1 MIGGKKIIGIGAFL
15 LIGVLIGI
23 FFYPNDRSA
32 KGDKTY
38 GGSLK
43 ISTKNNQLSLYPLA
57 NNTLEAQRLQQL
69 IFEPLLKPAQN
80 KRGWRY
86 CLASD
91 VSLNAKSKQVVIRL
105 KKNIH
110 FTDNP
115 CFRFHS
121 SELTAE
127 DVAFSLSLACSQQ
140 DNIQQELILPQL
152 IVGGTKFFDK
162 QQDPTKASVKG
173 IRVLDKHTLKIE
185 LTGAYNH
192 FLSLLTS
199 PSLSILSKQA
209 AKFYGRLLH
218 KNPVGTGPFLLQ
230 EKLKNTYLF
239 ERNPSYWRHDKYGNQ
254 LPYLDHIELSCGVPG
269 QLAQKRFLNNQ
280 LDLLFDLPIDDLRE
294 AFGTLNDAKQGK
306 NPLHEVYIKN
316 AAKVHFIQFNSR
328 KSPFDQLAVRQA
340 FALVIDTKTICNDIL
355 KGEGQELNGQFI
367 PTQKEYQNSLLVSD
381 NRTLSQK
388 IAQAKWLL
396 TQAGYD
402 AQNPLPPIHFYVGAA
417 KNTLAYKWAAAAAQ
431 QLQKALPVRITLKE
445 AKRPRQHAGKNNG
458 EMWRSGWIG
467 DYPGAESYLR
477 LFYSGAQN
485 PLVFDHIG
493 VDAYYLASIQA
504 QSNEKRLR
512 AQMLCE
518 KAILDQQALIP
529 IYTEDFIVLNQLRV
543 RGLQLEASGMLDF
556 SALFIKELK

>member
-1 MIGGKKIIGIGAFL
+1 MFWIVFALALSG
-15 LIGVLIGI
+15 LILYFATPKNV
-23 FFYPNDRSA
+23 SA
-32 KGDKTY
+32 KGGKAY
-38 GGSLK
+38 GGTLS
-43 ISTKNNQLSLYPLA
+43 ISSKDKALSLYPLA

-86 CLASD
+86 CLASE
-91 VSLNAKSKQVVIRL
+91 VRLNAKRNQVVIHL

-110 FTDNP
+110 FTDNS

-140 DNIQQELILPQL
+140 DNIEQELILPRL

-162 QQDPTKASVKG
+162 HQDPTKASVKG

-185 LTGAYNH
+185 LTGPYNH

-230 EKLKNTYLF
+230 NKLKNTCLF

-254 LPYLDHIELSCGVPG
+254 LPYLDRVELSCGVQG
-269 QLAQKRFLNNQ
+269 QLAHKRFLNNQ

-316 AAKVHFIQFNSR
+316 AAKVHFIQFNTLKR
-328 KSPFDQLAVRQA
+328 PFDQLAVRQA
-340 FALVIDTKTICNDIL
+340 FALVIDTKTICNDVL

-367 PTQKEYQNSLLVSD
+367 PTQKQYKNNFLFSD
-381 NRTLSQK
+381 NRALSQK
-388 IAQAKWLL
+388 IAQAKLL
-396 TQAGYD
+396 LVQAGYD
-402 AQNPLPPIHFYVGAA
+402 AQHPLPPILFYVGAA
-417 KNTLAYKWAAAAAQ
+417 KNSIAYKWAAAATKM
-431 QLQKALPVRITLKE
+431 LEKALNIRITLRE
-445 AKRPRQHAGKNNG
+445 ANRPRQQAGKNNG
-458 EMWRSGWIG
+458 EMWRSGWVG

-477 LFYSGAQN
+477 LFYSAAQN
-485 PLVFDHIG
+485 PLVFWDCE
-493 VDAYYLASIQA
+493 VDAYYLKSIQA

-518 KAILDQQALIP
+518 KAIINQQALIP
-529 IYTEDFIVLNQLRV
+529 IYTEDFIVLNQLRL
-543 RGLQLEASGMLDF
+543 RGFQLEASGMLDF

>member
-1 MIGGKKIIGIGAFL
+1 MKQNKIIWLVFVIALGGLILYFATQKNVGAKGGKA
-15 LIGVLIGI
+15 
-23 FFYPNDRSA
+23 
-32 KGDKTY
+32 Y
-38 GGSLK
+38 GGTLS
-43 ISTKNNQLSLYPLA
+43 ISSKNKALSLYPLA

-69 IFEPLLKPAQN
+69 IFEPILKPAQN
-80 KRGWRY
+80 ERGWRY
-86 CLASD
+86 CLASK
-91 VSLNAKSKQVVIRL
+91 VRLNAKRNQVIIRL

-121 SELTAE
+121 AELTAE

-140 DNIQQELILPQL
+140 DNVQQELILPRL

-162 QQDPTKASVKG
+162 HQDPTKASVKG

-230 EKLKNTYLF
+230 NKLKNTYIF

-254 LPYLDHIELSCGVPG
+254 LPYLDRVELSCGTSG
-269 QLAQKRFLNNQ
+269 QLAQKLFLKNK
-280 LDLLFDLPIDDLRE
+280 LDLLFDLPLDDLRE

-316 AAKVHFIQFNSR
+316 AAKVHFIQFNSC
-328 KSPFDQLAVRQA
+328 KSPFDQLAIRQA

-367 PTQKEYQNSLLVSD
+367 PTQKQYENKLLFSD
-381 NRTLSQK
+381 NRTLTQK
-388 IAQAKWLL
+388 IAQAKLL
-396 TQAGYD
+396 LAQAGYD
-402 AQNPLPPIHFYVGAA
+402 AQHPLPSIHFYVGAA

-431 QLQKALPVRITLKE
+431 QLQKALPVRIILKE
-445 AKRPRQHAGKNNG
+445 TKKTQQHAGKNIG
-458 EMWRSGWIG
+458 EMWRSGWVG

-477 LFYSGAQN
+477 LFYSAAQN

-518 KAILDQQALIP
+518 KAIIDQQALIP

-543 RGLQLEASGMLDF
+543 RGFQLEASGMLDF

>member
-1 MIGGKKIIGIGAFL
+1 MKQNKIIWLVFVLALGGLILYFATQKNVGAKGGKA
-15 LIGVLIGI
+15 
-23 FFYPNDRSA
+23 
-32 KGDKTY
+32 Y
-38 GGSLK
+38 GGTLS
-43 ISTKNNQLSLYPLA
+43 ISSKNKALSLYPLA

-69 IFEPLLKPAQN
+69 IFEPILKPAQN
-80 KRGWRY
+80 ERGWRY
-86 CLASD
+86 CLASK
-91 VSLNAKSKQVVIRL
+91 VRLNAKRNQVIIRL

-121 SELTAE
+121 AELTAE

-140 DNIQQELILPQL
+140 DNIQQELILPRL

-162 QQDPTKASVKG
+162 HQDPTKASVKG

-230 EKLKNTYLF
+230 NKLKNTYIF

-254 LPYLDHIELSCGVPG
+254 LPYLDRVELSCGTSG
-269 QLAQKRFLNNQ
+269 QLAQKLFLKNK
-280 LDLLFDLPIDDLRE
+280 LDLLFDLPLDDLRE

-316 AAKVHFIQFNSR
+316 AAKVHFIHFNSC

-367 PTQKEYQNSLLVSD
+367 PTQKQYKNNLLFSD
-381 NRTLSQK
+381 NRTLTQK
-388 IAQAKWLL
+388 IAQAKLL
-396 TQAGYD
+396 LAQAGYD
-402 AQNPLPPIHFYVGAA
+402 AQHPLPSIHFYVGAA
-417 KNTLAYKWAAAAAQ
+417 KNTLTYKWAAAAAQ
-431 QLQKALPVRITLKE
+431 QLQKALPVRIILKE
-445 AKRPRQHAGKNNG
+445 IKKTQQHAGKNIG
-458 EMWRSGWIG
+458 EMWRSGWVG

-477 LFYSGAQN
+477 LFYSAAQN

-518 KAILDQQALIP
+518 KAIIDQQALIP

-543 RGLQLEASGMLDF
+543 RGFQLEASGMLDF